1 MLDFPQLVNEREAA
15 KLLGWTVQALQKR
28 RFEGKEPR
36 YIKLGTKSVRY
47 EIAALKEF
55 IEKSRVTPHGAA

>member
-1 MLDFPQLVNEREAA
+1 MSEFPQLITEREAA

-28 RFEGKEPR
+28 RFEGKEPS

-47 EIAALKEF
+47 DMADLKEF
-55 IEKSRVTPHGAA
+55 IKKCRVAPREAA